1 MGIKEKQITLT
12 PKSMTRPYTETE
24 HTQHGTERK
33 YLIRTFSEE
42 VEGRELVWHR
52 DKTTR
57 QVHVLLGTD
66 WELQKDDELPVKL
79 EIGKD
84 YFILKNQYHRLLKGK
99 GDLVIRI
106 DNVYTP
112 TKEKTA

>member
-1 MGIKEKQITLT
+1 MDTNKKQTTLT

-33 YLIRTFSEE
+33 YLIRTFSED

-57 QVHVLLGTD
+57 QVHVLMGS
-66 WELQKDDELPVKL
+66 ELVRAARIFPCCGSPVT
-79 EIGKD
+79 
-84 YFILKNQYHRLLKGK
+84 RLTSQSGSGL
-99 GDLVIRI
+99 L
-106 DNVYTP
+106 
-112 TKEKTA
+112 